1 MGRAALMGT
10 SHLWQT
16 VPGQAAGNPKKGSRA
31 RWRPTANAALSIQL
45 REVAARATALRKR
58 GAVWPAHVDAPCP
71 ASPPPRPAK
80 GGAQAAKRL
89 GGGGGRLADSRIVVD
104 LLCRQAVHPKPAQAL
119 PPASS
124 QGEAVYRA
132 GLAVSRDLRSDRVTV
147 T

>member
-1 MGRAALMGT
+1 MPAGAPQRMQRSVFNSGKLLRGQPLCARGAQCGRRT
-10 SHLWQT
+10 WT
-16 VPGQAAGNPKKGSRA
+16 PP
-31 RWRPTANAALSIQL
+31 
-45 REVAARATALRKR
+45 ALR
-58 GAVWPAHVDAPCP
+58 PH
-71 ASPPPRPAK
+71 PPRPAK
-80 GGAQAAKRL
+80 GGAQAAKRP
-89 GGGGGRLADSRIVVD
+89 GGAGRLADSRIVVD

>member
-16 VPGQAAGNPKKGSRA
+16 VPGQAPRNPKKGSRA
-31 RWRPTANAALSIQL
+31 RRRPTANAALSIQL
-45 REVAARATALRKR
+45 RKVAARATALRKR
-58 GAVWPAHVDAPCP
+58 GAVRPAHVDAPCP

-80 GGAQAAKRL
+80 GGAQAAKRP
-89 GGGGGRLADSRIVVD
+89 GGGRRLADSRIVVD

>member
-1 MGRAALMGT
+1 MPAGAPQRMQRSVFNSGKL
-10 SHLWQT
+10 LR
-16 VPGQAAGNPKKGSRA
+16 GQPLCASGPQCGLRTWTPPAT
-31 RWRPTANAALSIQL
+31 RPH
-45 REVAARATALRKR
+45 R
-58 GAVWPAHVDAPCP
+58 
-71 ASPPPRPAK
+71 PPPAK
-80 GGAQAAKRL
+80 GGAQAAKRP

>member
-1 MGRAALMGT
+1 MA
-10 SHLWQT
+10 
-16 VPGQAAGNPKKGSRA
+16 RA
-31 RWRPTANAALSIQL
+31 RGRPLPRVPT
-45 REVAARATALRKR
+45 
-58 GAVWPAHVDAPCP
+58 
-71 ASPPPRPAK
+71 PPPREGRSA
-80 GGAQAAKRL
+80 GRQEAR
-89 GGGGGRLADSRIVVD
+89 GGGGRLADSRIIVD

>member
-45 REVAARATALRKR
+45 RKVAARATALRKR
-58 GAVWPAHVDAPCP
+58 GAVRPAHVDAPCP

-80 GGAQAAKRL
+80 GGAQAAKRP
-89 GGGGGRLADSRIVVD
+89 GGWGRLADSRIVVD